1 MFAELPESNGVVQVT
16 IHGLYR
22 SNSTI
27 LALAQFFQY
36 FPNVQQLEK
45 PFMPEIVLG
54 APIENF
60 VTEFG
65 QLEHLRLLR
74 IQSQALLNGKRFVA
88 MVLKNLTNLQHL
100 EYYEVQDVLYSARG
114 YCELAESLK
123 HFSKGSQILPIQ
135 MENRF

>member
-16 IHGLYR
+16 FHGLYI
-22 SNSTI
+22 SDSTI

-74 IQSQALLNGKRFVA
+74 IQSQALQRPLNYFSQWCRNKE
-88 MVLKNLTNLQHL
+88 LQ
-100 EYYEVQDVLYSARG
+100 V
-114 YCELAESLK
+114 
-123 HFSKGSQILPIQ
+123 
-135 MENRF
+135 